1 MSNTLKPDH
10 DTQVVAPD
18 VEMGSVAEEGR
29 AGATESTPP
38 AALRFLKS
46 SLQQVFVFAA
56 LIAVYVFFVFFS
68 PNFGSPNVLTG
79 ILMQS
84 ATIGVLALGA
94 TFVIATGGIDLSVG
108 TGMTLCAV
116 MAGIFLGAD
125 YMNLPMWLGL
135 LLTILVGAVI
145 GLVNGVNIAILGIP
159 PFIATLAMMMVVR
172 GLALIISKAQSIV
185 IQNPDYVALS
195 NGNIIPGLSN
205 AALIFVLLTIV
216 AAVMLSKTLL
226 GRYALAIGS
235 NEEATRLSGINVKFW
250 KILVYVTAGIFM
262 AMGAVLYSARFGFA
276 QPAEG
281 LGFELQVIAA
291 VVIGGTSLAGGRANI
306 IGTLV
311 GALLMNT
318 LTTGLQMKGVAQQW
332 QLVVVGVVVLIA
344 VFADNVRR
352 SRAAAV

>member
-1 MSNTLKPDH
+1 MSTLKSDR
-10 DTQVVAPD
+10 DAEVVAGD
-18 VEMGSVAEEGR
+18 TEMGSVSEEGR
-29 AGATESTPP
+29 AGAATRAPS
-38 AALRFLKS
+38 AFSRVLKS

-56 LIAVYVFFVFFS
+56 LIAVYVIFIFAAD
-68 PNFGSPNVLTG
+68 NFGTANVLTG
-79 ILMQS
+79 ILLQS

-116 MAGIFLGAD
+116 MAGIFMGGDYLNLPLGA
-125 YMNLPMWLGL
+125 GL
-135 LLTILVGAVI
+135 LLTLLVGAAI
-145 GLVNGVNIAILGIP
+145 GLVNGVNISVLGIP
-159 PFIATLAMMMVVR
+159 PFIATLAMMMVAR
-172 GLALIISKAQSIV
+172 GLALVISNAQTIT
-185 IQNPDYVALS
+185 IQNSDYVALS
-195 NGNIIPGLSN
+195 NGKIIPGLSN
-205 AALIFVLLTIV
+205 AALIFVVLTII
-216 AAVMLSKTLL
+216 AAVILSKTLL

-250 KILVYVTAGIFM
+250 KIMVYVTAGVFM
-262 AMGAVLYSARFGFA
+262 AMGAILYSARFGFV
-276 QPAEG
+276 QPSEG
-281 LGFELQVIAA
+281 VGFELQVIAA

-318 LTTGLQMKGVAQQW
+318 LSTGLQMMGVQQQW

>member
-1 MSNTLKPDH
+1 MSKTLKPDH
-10 DTQVVAPD
+10 DTEVVQHD
-18 VEMGSVAEEGR
+18 VELGSEAQEGTAGSAE
-29 AGATESTPP
+29 SSPP
-38 AALRFLKS
+38 AALRILRS

-56 LIAVYVFFVFFS
+56 LIAVYVFFLFLA
-68 PNFGSPNVLTG
+68 PNFGTAGVLTG

-94 TFVIATGGIDLSVG
+94 TFVIATSGIDLSVG

-116 MAGIFLGAD
+116 MAGIFMGGD
-125 YMNLPMWLGL
+125 YMNLPMGLGL
-135 LLTILVGAVI
+135 LLTLLVGAFI
-145 GLVNGVNIAILGIP
+145 GLINGVNISLLGIP
-159 PFIATLAMMMVVR
+159 PFIATLAMMMVAR
-172 GLALIISKAQSIV
+172 GLALIISDAQTMT
-185 IQNPDYVALS
+185 IQNPDYIALS
-195 NGNIIPGLSN
+195 NGELIPGLSN
-205 AALIFVLLTIV
+205 AALIFVVLTII

-250 KILVYVTAGIFM
+250 KILVYVTAGVFM
-262 AMGAVLYSARFGFA
+262 AMGAVLYSARFGFV

-306 IGTLV
+306 VGTLV

-318 LTTGLQMKGVAQQW
+318 LTTGLQMMGLAQQW

>member
-1 MSNTLKPDH
+1 MSTLKPD
-10 DTQVVAPD
+10 QVTPRVHGD
-18 VEMGSVAEEGR
+18 IEMRSEAEEGT
-29 AGATESTPP
+29 AGSVQSSPP
-38 AALRFLKS
+38 VALRFLKS

-56 LIAVYVFFVFFS
+56 LIAVYIFFLVFAN
-68 PNFGSPNVLTG
+68 NFGTTDVLAG
-79 ILMQS
+79 ILLQS

-116 MAGIFLGAD
+116 MAGIFMGGD
-125 YMNLPMWLGL
+125 YLNLPMGIGL
-135 LLTILVGAVI
+135 ILTLLVGAFI
-145 GLVNGVNIAILGIP
+145 GLVNGVNISLLGIP
-159 PFIATLAMMMVVR
+159 PFIATLAMMMVAR
-172 GLALIISKAQSIV
+172 GLALVISQARTIT
-185 IQNPDYVALS
+185 IANPDYVALS
-195 NGNIIPGLSN
+195 NGKIIPGLSN
-205 AALIFVLLTIV
+205 AALIFVILTIV
-216 AAVMLSKTLL
+216 AAVLLAKTLL

-250 KILVYVTAGIFM
+250 KILVYVTAGVFM
-262 AMGAVLYSARFGFA
+262 AMGAVLYSARFGFV
-276 QPAEG
+276 QPSEG
-281 LGFELQVIAA
+281 VGFELQVIAA

-318 LTTGLQMKGVAQQW
+318 LTTGLQMMGVVQQW

>member
-1 MSNTLKPDH
+1 MSTLKSDR
-10 DTQVVAPD
+10 DTEVVQPE
-18 VEMGSVAEEGR
+18 VEMASEAEEGS
-29 AGATESTPP
+29 AGASGSAPS
-38 AALRFLKS
+38 AFGRIMKS

-56 LIAVYVFFVFFS
+56 LIAVYLIFLFVA
-68 PNFGSPNVLTG
+68 PNFGTSNVLTG
-79 ILMQS
+79 ILLQS

-125 YMNLPMWLGL
+125 YMNLPLGLGL
-135 LLTILVGAVI
+135 LLTILVGASI
-145 GLVNGVNIAILGIP
+145 GLVNGINISLLGIP
-159 PFIATLAMMMVVR
+159 PFIATLAMMMVAR
-172 GLALIISKAQSIV
+172 GLALVVSNAQTIT

-195 NGNIIPGLSN
+195 QGKILPGLSN
-205 AALIFVLLTIV
+205 AALIFVVLTII
-216 AAVMLSKTLL
+216 AAVLLAKTLL

-235 NEEATRLSGINVKFW
+235 NEEATRLSGINIKFW
-250 KILVYVTAGIFM
+250 KTMVYVTAGVFM
-262 AMGAVLYSARFGFA
+262 AMGAILYSARFGFV
-276 QPAEG
+276 QPSEG

-318 LTTGLQMKGVAQQW
+318 LSTGLQMMGVQQQW